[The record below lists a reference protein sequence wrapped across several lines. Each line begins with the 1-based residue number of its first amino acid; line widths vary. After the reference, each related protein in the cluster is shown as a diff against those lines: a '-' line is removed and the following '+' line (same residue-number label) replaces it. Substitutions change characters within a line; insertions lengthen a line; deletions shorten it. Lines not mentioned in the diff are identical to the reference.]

1 MAYFRVVNV
10 FCLTH
15 IVKLVVEAAGIAHRL
30 AVSVSSPERGRA
42 RPAVA
47 AARALALG
55 ARLKLVPFYFIAFNV
70 TGDHCKGEYS
80 AMESEMYFEPQI
92 AGGIRGNLSFERTNG
107 RIFFFRS

>member
-70 TGDHCKGEYS
+70 TGDHCKARVNS
-80 AMESEMYFEPQI
+80 LQWSQKC
-92 AGGIRGNLSFERTNG
+92 
-107 RIFFFRS
+107 IFSR